1 MGYVNVDA
9 LIGPREEDLHSVN
22 FLVDTGSFFTLLP
35 PALAE
40 QLGLRAFLNAPL
52 VLADSREV
60 TVGQGL
66 AYLQLMGRNSG
77 IPIGIMDVPVPLLGV
92 SALEVLGL
100 KVNPRAGTLE
110 YDRPFGAAALLLR
123 GPSDG

>member
-1 MGYVNVDA
+1 MFGNVGV
-9 LIGPREEDLHSVN
+9 LYLRRVKIIEI
-22 FLVDTGSFFTLLP
+22 VDDRNVP